1 MKYIAIINRIKA
13 KKATINNYIHNK
25 FNKIK
30 QFISQNIEDILIFLG
45 LFFILYATFLINY
58 IAFLYILGFILLGI
72 GVFLIKFPKK

>member
-1 MKYIAIINRIKA
+1 M
-13 KKATINNYIHNK
+13 HNK